1 MLFLKKEREDKKGS
15 FIMNKMKKNE
25 LINVKGII
33 IGIILFLLFYC
44 SSYLQLIPIL
54 LFNIKE
60 ITGSTQVL
68 LSLFSNT
75 ILLIILAII
84 FRKELI
90 HEWKIFKDKFLA
102 NFDIGIKYWIIGLI
116 VMMVSNTILTFVLKM
131 GQATNEQEVQKLIS
145 YLPWIMVINAGII
158 APCIEEIVF
167 RKCYKN
173 AFPNKWLFI
182 ILSSLVF
189 GSMHVITSMTS
200 PMDLL
205 FIIPYGSLGA
215 SFAMMYQKTNTIY
228 TSILMHMIHNTILII
243 LSIIA

>member
-1 MLFLKKEREDKKGS
+1 
-15 FIMNKMKKNE
+15 MNKTKKNR

-33 IGIILFLLFYC
+33 TGIILFIVYYY
-44 SSYLQLIPIL
+44 SSYLQLIPII
-54 LFNIKE
+54 LFNIKK

-75 ILLIILAII
+75 ILLIILII
-84 FRKELI
+84 FFRKQLL
-90 HEWKIFKDKFLA
+90 HEWKIFKEKFLE
-102 NFDIGIKYWIIGLI
+102 NFDTGIKYWIIGLI

-131 GQATNEQEVQKLIS
+131 GQAANEQEVQKLIS
-145 YLPWIMVINAGII
+145 YLPWVMVINAGII
-158 APCIEEIVF
+158 APCVEEIIF

-182 ILSSLVF
+182 GLSSLVF
-189 GSMHVITSMTS
+189 GSLHVITSMTS

-215 SFAMMYQKTNTIY
+215 AFAIMYQKTNIIY
-228 TSILMHMIHNTILII
+228 TSMLMHMIHNTTLII

>member
-1 MLFLKKEREDKKGS
+1 MSKF
-15 FIMNKMKKNE
+15 KKNE
-25 LINVKGII
+25 LINIKGVI
-33 IGIILFLLFYC
+33 IGIALFILYYF
-44 SSYLQLIPIL
+44 SAYLQLIPIY
-54 LFNIKE
+54 LFNIKK

-75 ILLIILAII
+75 IILIILIII
-84 FRKELI
+84 FRKQLL
-90 HEWKIFKDKFLA
+90 HEWKIFKEKLLENIDT
-102 NFDIGIKYWIIGLI
+102 GIKYWIIGLI

-131 GQATNEQEVQKLIS
+131 GQAANEQAVQQLIS
-145 YLPWIMVINAGII
+145 YLPWVMVINAGII
-158 APCIEEIVF
+158 APCVEEIIF

-182 ILSSLVF
+182 GLSSLVF
-189 GSMHVITSMTS
+189 GSLHVITSMTS

-215 SFAMMYQKTNTIY
+215 AFAIMYQKTDTIY
-228 TSILMHMIHNTILII
+228 TSMLMHMLHNTILIV

>member
-1 MLFLKKEREDKKGS
+1 
-15 FIMNKMKKNE
+15 MNKTKKNR

-33 IGIILFLLFYC
+33 TGIILFIVYYY
-44 SSYLQLIPIL
+44 SSYLQLIPII

-75 ILLIILAII
+75 ILLIILII
-84 FRKELI
+84 FFRKQLL
-90 HEWKIFKDKFLA
+90 HEWKIFKEKFLE
-102 NFDIGIKYWIIGLI
+102 NFDTGIKYWIIGLI

-131 GQATNEQEVQKLIS
+131 GQAANEQEVQKLIS
-145 YLPWIMVINAGII
+145 YLPWVMVINAGII
-158 APCIEEIVF
+158 APCVEEIIF

-182 ILSSLVF
+182 GLSSLVF
-189 GSMHVITSMTS
+189 GSLHVITSMTS

-215 SFAMMYQKTNTIY
+215 AFAIMYQKTNIIY
-228 TSILMHMIHNTILII
+228 TSMLMHMIHNTTLII

>member
-1 MLFLKKEREDKKGS
+1 MSKF
-15 FIMNKMKKNE
+15 KKNE
-25 LINVKGII
+25 LINIKGVI
-33 IGIILFLLFYC
+33 IGIALFILYYF
-44 SSYLQLIPIL
+44 SAYLQLIPIY
-54 LFNIKE
+54 LFNIKK

-75 ILLIILAII
+75 IILIILIII
-84 FRKELI
+84 FRKQLL
-90 HEWKIFKDKFLA
+90 HEWKIFKEKLLENIDT
-102 NFDIGIKYWIIGLI
+102 GIKYWIIGLI

-131 GQATNEQEVQKLIS
+131 GQAANEQAVQQLIS
-145 YLPWIMVINAGII
+145 YLPWVMVINAGII
-158 APCIEEIVF
+158 APCVEEIIF

-182 ILSSLVF
+182 GLSSLVF
-189 GSMHVITSMTS
+189 GSLHVITSMTS

-215 SFAMMYQKTNTIY
+215 AFAIMYQKTDTIY
-228 TSILMHMIHNTILII
+228 TSMLMHMLHNTILII

>member
-1 MLFLKKEREDKKGS
+1 
-15 FIMNKMKKNE
+15 MNKMKKNQ
-25 LINVKGII
+25 LINMRGII
-33 IGIILFLLFYC
+33 TGIILFIVYYY
-44 SSYLQLIPIL
+44 SSYLQLIPII
-54 LFNIKE
+54 LFNIKK

-75 ILLIILAII
+75 ILLIILII
-84 FRKELI
+84 FFRKQLL
-90 HEWKIFKDKFLA
+90 HEWKIFKEKFLE
-102 NFDIGIKYWIIGLI
+102 NFDTGIKYWIIGLI

-131 GQATNEQEVQKLIS
+131 GQAANEQEVQKLIS
-145 YLPWIMVINAGII
+145 YLPWVMVINAGII
-158 APCIEEIVF
+158 APCVEEIIF

-182 ILSSLVF
+182 GLSSLVF
-189 GSMHVITSMTS
+189 GSLHVITSMTS

-215 SFAMMYQKTNTIY
+215 AFAMMYQKTNTIY
-228 TSILMHMIHNTILII
+228 TSMLMHMLHNTTLII